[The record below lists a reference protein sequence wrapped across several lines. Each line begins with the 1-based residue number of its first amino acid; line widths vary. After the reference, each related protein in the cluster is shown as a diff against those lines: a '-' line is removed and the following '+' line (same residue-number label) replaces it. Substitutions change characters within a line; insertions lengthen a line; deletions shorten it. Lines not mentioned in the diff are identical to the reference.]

1 MTVVKSQ
8 YDCNQ
13 GQIPPCLFA
22 RSVIVKQTMPC
33 ETENVKCITRLD
45 AKSIAL
51 AEIIQYL
58 EEARANDIL
67 PPVLNLAELGQK

>member
-1 MTVVKSQ
+1 
-8 YDCNQ
+8 
-13 GQIPPCLFA
+13 
-22 RSVIVKQTMPC
+22 MPC